1 MLKLGKLI
9 VLTQSEAIKLV
20 TLHEAK
26 ELADKARKQGYHAG
40 NQAKNAAKRKGNET
54 ERLLAAI
61 APGVVLPSRN
71 AETYEKPKAD
81 ILDVM
86 KMTWVGPDDP
96 TPSSTID
103 VRTYGDSLPI
113 TAGELLSEINPQ
125 QDAA

>member
-1 MLKLGKLI
+1 MRILGKWAI
-9 VLTQSEAIKLV
+9 LTHDELEKIKDLSYQRG
-20 TLHEAK
+20 LRSK
-26 ELADKARKQGYHAG
+26 WKK
-40 NQAKNAAKRKGNET
+40 NET

-61 APGVVLPSRN
+61 APSVVIPSRN
-71 AETYEKPKAD
+71 AETYEKPKAG

-103 VRTYGDSLPI
+103 VRSYGDSLPI